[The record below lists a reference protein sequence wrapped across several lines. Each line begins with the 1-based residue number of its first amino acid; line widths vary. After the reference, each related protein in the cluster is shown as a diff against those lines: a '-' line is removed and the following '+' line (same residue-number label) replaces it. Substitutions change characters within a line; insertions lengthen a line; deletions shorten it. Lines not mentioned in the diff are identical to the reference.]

1 MTACPDGAR
10 AQPRPP
16 SAGALRSPLRSFP
29 ATRFPGL
36 APGALRR
43 WRSAVSPLLGALVL
57 AGCATPDKRPSPAQL
72 AAYRPGQFQT
82 ALASGTG
89 RETERAAALA
99 ALALAERPEA
109 TGEQIVAAL
118 AALQLQNLEP
128 SRIPV
133 LLSRLFA
140 GDPARFAAL
149 PPADQHARLALAHG
163 LGPAG
168 VAPAVATLLPQ
179 LATPREFA
187 TAAAVLLS
195 ADPAYRDPVRRHLA
209 ARGDRDDPRLQALA
223 LRLEPPATG
232 APPPLAD
239 WFRPSWM
246 PGRPVVYSL
255 QRRDRRHPGLA
266 LVRGADGRLVRDPG
280 GRLVHVAQLA
290 YAASALPG
298 TITNGNTP
306 QGLFTVVGTGTAQN
320 RWIGPTPYLRSLL
333 PVEASVADFLHRA
346 APEGAR
352 WNRAT
357 YTAALP
363 PSWRDQEPVHEAWLA
378 GLAGRNEIL
387 VHGMAQD
394 PAWAQGHPWTP
405 LAPSAGCLVA
415 LERWSPED
423 GRGTH
428 SDHLVLAQA
437 FTRDGIDRGYL
448 VVLELDDAP
457 RPVTLEDLRPLLTE
471 LGEPLP

>member
-1 MTACPDGAR
+1 MS
-10 AQPRPP
+10 RPP
-16 SAGALRSPLRSFP
+16 LSPRRP
-29 ATRFPGL
+29 AR
-36 APGALRR
+36 RR
-43 WRSAVSPLLGALVL
+43 WRTGGLALTGLLLL
-57 AGCATPDKRPSPAQL
+57 AGCAQPARRHHPAEL
-72 AAYRPGQFQT
+72 ASSRPGQFQT
-82 ALASGTG
+82 PVASGTG
-89 RETERAAALA
+89 REVERAAAQA
-99 ALALAERPEA
+99 ALAQAERPEA
-109 TGEQIVAAL
+109 TGAEVVAAL

-128 SRIPV
+128 TRVPA
-133 LLSRLFA
+133 LLRRLFA
-140 GDPARFAAL
+140 EDPARFAAL
-149 PPADQHARLALAHG
+149 PAADQHARLALAHG
-163 LGPAG
+163 LGPASA
-168 VAPAVATLLPQ
+168 APAVAALLPR

-187 TAAAVLLS
+187 AAAAVLLS
-195 ADPAYRDPVRRHLA
+195 ADPAYRDPVRHHLA

-223 LRLEPPATG
+223 LRLDPPAAG

-239 WFRPSWM
+239 WFRPGWM

-266 LVRGADGRLVRDPG
+266 LVRGADGKLVRGPD
-280 GRLVHVAQLA
+280 GRLVHVPQLA
-290 YAASALPG
+290 FAASALPG

-346 APEGAR
+346 APAGTG
-352 WNRAT
+352 WQRAT

-363 PSWRDQEPVHEAWLA
+363 PRWQNHEPVHEAWLA

-387 VHGMAQD
+387 VHGMTQD
-394 PAWAQGHPWTP
+394 PAWAQGHPWAP

-428 SDHLVLAQA
+428 SDHLLLAQA
-437 FTRDGIDRGYL
+437 FTRDGLDRGYL

-457 RPVTLEDLRPLLTE
+457 RPVSLDDLRPLLAE
-471 LGEPLP
+471 LGEPYP